1 MRVLRVIGYRLRSL
15 LSGDRLDDEAR
26 EEIAAHLE
34 RQIAANRATGMS
46 DDEAR
51 RAALLEV
58 GQVPQLGEAC
68 RDARGLAWWDALRS
82 DTRYAVR
89 QMRKR
94 PGFSAAA
101 VVTLALGVGATA
113 AVFAVVDTVLLRP
126 LPYAAPDRLYALYE
140 INTRGNVGRTR
151 ATALNF
157 LDWQQQASSFSG
169 MAAHVGTGFTLTGRG
184 EPEFALG
191 QLVTPGLLEV
201 LGVQPMLGRGFQ
213 PNETEAGRNRVVI
226 LTHALWM
233 RHFGGDPSVVG
244 RPSSINGQ
252 PYLVIGV
259 MPPSFTYPAE
269 TYQLMTPLVTK
280 GNVSD
285 GPPISR
291 SARYL
296 RVVARL
302 RDGVREESAR
312 QELAVVGGRL
322 SDTYADSNATVTIG
336 MAGLAEDMTAGAQ
349 KNLVIVLVA
358 VGFVLLIAC
367 VNVAGLTI
375 ARGSARGRELSVR
388 AAIGASRGRLVRQLA
403 TEGLVLF
410 IIGGAI
416 GLTLAAWGVAAL
428 ASELPAS
435 LPRAAEISVHWRF
448 LAFGAALTLVSG
460 LLFSVLPA
468 LSIARQGPASGLA
481 GARGTVSGGRAVQR
495 TRGILIAAQIAAA
508 VVLLAGA
515 ALALRSFDRVRK
527 ADKGFETARTMTF
540 GFVIGDRAFPRAAD
554 MKAFAG
560 RTVEAL
566 EAAPAVEAAGLTT
579 HLPLADNNLE
589 NTFTVDG
596 SPVEAGQDPPIAGV
610 RGVSGHYRTAIG
622 ARLLQGRDLL
632 PSDTER
638 AQPVV
643 VVTADFANRYV
654 RGASPLGVRVKMGG
668 ADSSDPWRTIVGVI
682 ADIRHGGL
690 DQEARPEVW
699 MPYAQLPDDLAAT
712 WLRGL
717 NVAARTSMDPEA
729 AMPALRAAMRA
740 LDAHMPLMNVRT
752 LDELASES
760 TAERR
765 LETSLLAAFAS
776 IALVLAAVGLFAVLA
791 FYVAQHMQE
800 FGVRLALGATP
811 QGLLGLVIRRGLV
824 LLAMGIALGLPA
836 ALAMGRG
843 MSTLLYGVE
852 PADPVAL
859 GGAVALLSAVTL
871 AACAVPARRAMKTD
885 PLVAL
890 RND

>member
-34 RQIAANRATGMS
+34 RQIGANRAMGMS

-58 GQVPQLGEAC
+58 GQVPQLGEEC

-101 VVTLALGVGATA
+101 VLTLALGVGATA
-113 AVFAVVDTVLLRP
+113 AVFAVVDAVLLRP
-126 LPYAAPDRLYALYE
+126 LPYTTPDRLYTLYE

-157 LDWQQQASSFSG
+157 LDWQKQASSFSG

-191 QLVTPGLLEV
+191 QLVTPGLLDV

-213 PNETEAGRNRVVI
+213 PHETEAGRNRVVI

-233 RHFGGDPSVVG
+233 RQFGGDPSVVG

-259 MPPSFTYPAE
+259 MPLSFTYPAE

-312 QELAVVGGRL
+312 EELAVIGKRL

-375 ARGSARGRELSVR
+375 ARGSARGRELAVR
-388 AAIGASRGRLVRQLA
+388 AAIGASRARLVCQLA

-410 IIGGAI
+410 VIGGAI

-448 LAFGAALTLVSG
+448 VAFGAALTLISG

-468 LSIARQGPASGLA
+468 LSIARRGPASGLA
-481 GARGTVSGGRAVQR
+481 GARTVSAGRAVQR
-495 TRGILIAAQIAAA
+495 TRSILIAAQIAAA

-527 ADKGFETARTMTF
+527 ADKGFETAQRMTF
-540 GFVIGDRAFPRAAD
+540 GFVMRDRAFPQAAD

-566 EAAPAVEAAGLTT
+566 QAAPGVEAAGLTT

-638 AQPVV
+638 TQPVV

-668 ADSSDPWRTIVGVI
+668 ADSDDPWRTIVGVI

-690 DQEARPEVW
+690 DQEPRPEVW
-699 MPYAQLPDDLAAT
+699 MPYAQLPDGLAAT

-729 AMPALRAAMRA
+729 AMPALRAGMRA
-740 LDAHMPLMNVRT
+740 LDADMPLMNVRT

-811 QGLLGLVIRRGLV
+811 RGLLGLVIRRGVV
-824 LLAMGIALGLPA
+824 LLAMGVALGLPA

-871 AACAVPARRAMKTD
+871 AACAVPARRAMNTD